1 MGDENTPAI
10 KPTSI
15 KVLRSDT
22 KLVNMLREAVDGA
35 SEETGWASLGHI
47 GSLLNK
53 TANDFDPRNYGFKK
67 LSELVSAIGLFEIER
82 RGNLL
87 YVKDGRKK

>member
-1 MGDENTPAI
+1 
-10 KPTSI
+10 
-15 KVLRSDT
+15 
-22 KLVNMLREAVDGA
+22 
-35 SEETGWASLGHI
+35 
-47 GSLLNK
+47 LLNK

-87 YVKDGRKK
+87 YMKNGRKK